1 MNDFR
6 SIILPPGESVRF
18 TPIEI
23 DFLEKAYAKAKQ
35 PSKST
40 VTWNLVLNYF
50 TSSCKHEK
58 FERPSSLVY
67 SRTSDQL
74 ASKWKE
80 MKRVRNG

>member
-6 SIILPPGESVRF
+6 SIILPSGVGVRF

-35 PSKST
+35 PSKSSVSWT
-40 VTWNLVLNYF
+40 LVLNYF
-50 TSSCKHEK
+50 ASFCKHEK

-80 MKRVRNG
+80 MKRT